1 MKVEYRID
9 PELNEVLPKLSDADY
24 KALEQSLLTDG
35 FKGAPIMVWGDI
47 IVDGHNRY
55 EICNKH
61 NIPYEVKSIE
71 FASKEEAIIWMVRQQ
86 LGRRSLTPLQRI
98 QIVEKYRPF
107 YKKKAEK
114 NKSLN
119 GGDKKS
125 LLENSTTPLPK
136 EEKIDVRAELAKDA
150 DVSTN
155 TYARGMKILESG
167 NEELINETI
176 SGQKSINK
184 AFNELKKNA
193 DTDKSDNTSD
203 LDSEL
208 KDLKEVQ
215 RKEAVQKIREEY
227 GVESSEYENAKAEQL
242 NVEVRINEIENA
254 VRDAQTSEIE
264 AMLIQ
269 IQKRYHDY
277 LQEFQEDVKWL
288 SDKEFYRDDEEVS
301 GKTHSELQNC
311 LEKFKSISDVMDK
324 MIIDEFGCIT
334 IEMQKSTLG
343 GIFRLTQQ
351 KTEERLYMLLAIL
364 QTLFNFMLKLGVV
377 FGFIFMIACTV
388 FVIVCIIH
396 GDIKINIVRSN
407 EEKENE

>member
-215 RKEAVQKIREEY
+215 RKEAVQKIREVREEY

-334 IEMQKSTLG
+334 IKTQKSTMG
-343 GIFRLTQQ
+343 GIFRPTQQ
-351 KTEERLYMLLAIL
+351 QNRREDSY
-364 QTLFNFMLKLGVV
+364 
-377 FGFIFMIACTV
+377 
-388 FVIVCIIH
+388 VISYVANVIQFH
-396 GDIKINIVRSN
+396 VEVRRNIRTCFYDSVHSICDCLHHSW
-407 EEKENE
+407 

>member
-1 MKVEYRID
+1 MKEYKID
-9 PELNEVLPKLSDADY
+9 PELNEVLPQLSDADY
-24 KALEQSLLTDG
+24 KSLEQSLLTDG

-61 NIPYEVKSIE
+61 NISYEVKEIE

-119 GGDKKS
+119 GGNKIAES
-125 LLENSTTPLPK
+125 ENSTTPLMK
-136 EEKIDVRAELAKDA
+136 EEKIDVRDKLAKDA

-155 TYARGMKILESG
+155 TYSKGVKILESG
-167 NEELINETI
+167 NEDLISETI
-176 SGQKSINK
+176 NGQKSINK

-193 DTDKSDNTSD
+193 DIGKNDNVF
-203 LDSEL
+203 DSYSKL

-215 RKEAVQKIREEY
+215 RKEAAQKIKEVREEY
-227 GVESSEYENAKAEQL
+227 GIESPESEDAKAEQL
-242 NVEVRINEIENA
+242 NVEVRIKEIENA
-254 VRDAQTSEIE
+254 VHDTLTSDIE
-264 AMLIQ
+264 SMLIQ

-277 LQEFQEDVKWL
+277 LLMFQQDIEWL
-288 SDKEFYRDDEEVS
+288 SDKAFYRNDEEVS

-311 LEKFKSISDVMDK
+311 LEKFKSISDVMEK
-324 MIIDEFGCIT
+324 MVIDEFGCIS
-334 IEMQKSTLG
+334 IDK
-343 GIFRLTQQ
+343 
-351 KTEERLYMLLAIL
+351 
-364 QTLFNFMLKLGVV
+364 
-377 FGFIFMIACTV
+377 
-388 FVIVCIIH
+388 
-396 GDIKINIVRSN
+396 
-407 EEKENE
+407 

>member
-215 RKEAVQKIREEY
+215 RKEAAQKVKTVREEY
-227 GVESSEYENAKAEQL
+227 GIESPEYEDAKTEQL

-334 IEMQKSTLG
+334 IKTQKSTMG
-343 GIFRLTQQ
+343 GIFRPTQQ
-351 KTEERLYMLLAIL
+351 QNRREDSYVISYVANVIQFHVEVRRNIRTCFYDSVHNICDCLY
-364 QTLFNFMLKLGVV
+364 
-377 FGFIFMIACTV
+377 
-388 FVIVCIIH
+388 
-396 GDIKINIVRSN
+396 RSW
-407 EEKENE
+407 

>member
-1 MKVEYRID
+1 MKEYKID
-9 PELNEVLPKLSDADY
+9 PELNEVLPQLSDADY
-24 KALEQSLLTDG
+24 KSLEQSLLTDG

-61 NIPYEVKSIE
+61 NIYYEVKEIE

-119 GGDKKS
+119 GGNKIAES
-125 LLENSTTPLPK
+125 ENSTTPLMK
-136 EEKIDVRAELAKDA
+136 EEKIDVREKLAKDA

-155 TYARGMKILESG
+155 TYSKGVKILESG
-167 NEELINETI
+167 NEDLISETI
-176 SGQKSINK
+176 NGQKSINK

-193 DTDKSDNTSD
+193 DIGKNDNVF
-203 LDSEL
+203 DSYSKL

-215 RKEAVQKIREEY
+215 RKEAAQKIKEVREEY
-227 GVESSEYENAKAEQL
+227 GIESPEYEDAKAEQL

-254 VRDAQTSEIE
+254 VHDTKTSDIE
-264 AMLIQ
+264 SMLIQ

-277 LQEFQEDVKWL
+277 LLMFQQDIEWL
-288 SDKEFYRDDEEVS
+288 SDKAFYRNDEEVS
-301 GKTHSELQNC
+301 GKTHSELQTC
-311 LEKFKSISDVMDK
+311 LEKFKSISDVMEK
-324 MIIDEFGCIT
+324 IVIDEFGCIS
-334 IEMQKSTLG
+334 IDK
-343 GIFRLTQQ
+343 
-351 KTEERLYMLLAIL
+351 
-364 QTLFNFMLKLGVV
+364 
-377 FGFIFMIACTV
+377 
-388 FVIVCIIH
+388 
-396 GDIKINIVRSN
+396 
-407 EEKENE
+407 